1 MKTSIKFIFILFFS
15 LFMGIES
22 FAQSQPSDR
31 VPMADKSTI
40 KGRKELK
47 KEKKI
52 RRRTLRHTKRAER
65 KAIKASKAT
74 KYTVGKG
81 KKRRPSKKGK
91 EKGSTEPKEK
101 AD

>member
-1 MKTSIKFIFILFFS
+1 MKTSIKLIFILFFS

-31 VPMADKSTI
+31 VPLADKSTI
-40 KGRKELK
+40 KGRKELR

-52 RRRTLRHTKRAER
+52 RRRTERHTKRVER

-74 KYTVGKG
+74 KYTVGKA
-81 KKRRPSKKGK
+81 KKPRLKKKGK
-91 EKGSTEPKEK
+91 EKGSTEPKDK
-101 AD
+101 S

>member
-1 MKTSIKFIFILFFS
+1 
-15 LFMGIES
+15 
-22 FAQSQPSDR
+22 
-31 VPMADKSTI
+31 MADKSTI

-81 KKRRPSKKGK
+81 KKLRPRKKGK